1 MAVSDLIA
9 SAAKSM
15 VGALPSFMFAAGLG
29 EAQINKLTALA
40 LNKIL
45 FAQGWMFAVEV
56 DGIGGMGIDFFM
68 KDITWGTYTIETEP
82 KRFGANEYNQPIART
97 AQPISMVVRDNNA
110 GLIYDTFK
118 SCLANVINDDGTI
131 NLQSTYLMDIRIYR
145 LQATGIPSLMESLS
159 VIPTQCGEMTFSK
172 DQVSEYMSFP
182 LSFVQ
187 RKTFGDFSDMFLP
200 QV

>member
-1 MAVSDLIA
+1 MAVTDLLT
-9 SAAKSM
+9 SAAKGL

-29 EAQINKLTALA
+29 EQQINKLTAMA

-56 DGIGGMGIDFFM
+56 EGIGGMGIDFFM

-82 KRFGANEYNQPIART
+82 KRIGANEYNQPVSRT
-97 AQPISMVVRDNNA
+97 AQPISMVVRDTNA
-110 GLIYDTFK
+110 GLIYNAFK
-118 SCLANVINDDGTI
+118 VCLGRVINDDGTI
-131 NLQSTYLMDIRIYR
+131 NLQNEYLMNIRIYR
-145 LQATGIPSLMESLS
+145 LQATGVPTLMETLS

-172 DQVSEYMSFP
+172 DQISEFISFP

-187 RKTFGDFSDMFLP
+187 RKTFGDFAATFLP
-200 QV
+200 AV

>member
-1 MAVSDLIA
+1 MAISDLLA
-9 SAAKSM
+9 TSAKSM
-15 VGALPSFMFAAGLG
+15 LGALPSFMFAAGIG
-29 EAQINKLTALA
+29 ERQINKLTAAA

-56 DGIGGMGIDFFM
+56 EGIGGMGIDFFM

-97 AQPISMVVRDNNA
+97 AQPISMVVRDTSA
-110 GLIYDTFK
+110 GLIYTTFK
-118 SCLANVINDDGTI
+118 ACLGMVVNDDGTI
-131 NLQSTYLMDIRIYR
+131 NLQSDYLMNIRIYR
-145 LQATGIPSLMESLS
+145 LQATGIPTLMESLS

-172 DQVSEYMSFP
+172 DQVGEFMTFP

-187 RKTFGDFSDMFLP
+187 RKTFGNITEQFLP